1 MTVPERAT
9 RHGSRETN
17 SGGFLLEEAFE
28 LAGTDRV
35 LELSDG
41 FGFDLADVERR
52 IEAIEERLEGH

>member
-1 MTVPERAT
+1 MV
-9 RHGSRETN
+9 
-17 SGGFLLEEAFE
+17 EEAFE

-41 FGFDLADVERR
+41 FGFDLPDAERR